1 MNRKVHNKLVRDK
14 IPNIIKE
21 NGEYALTRILT
32 DKEFD
37 EALSEKLLEETTEIL
52 NATKKEDITE
62 ELADLLEVIYAKASA
77 NGICFLDVELARQR
91 KKALKGGFCDKVFL
105 IHTSDQEYV
114 DANKD
119 CDNCINDECGYPMS
133 EDVDYMLGKK
143 AGHYC
148 IGYKSPYDKK

>member
-77 NGICFLDVELARQR
+77 NGIRFLDVELARQR
-91 KKALKGGFCDKVFL
+91 KKALKGGFVIKFF
-105 IHTSDQEYV
+105 
-114 DANKD
+114 
-119 CDNCINDECGYPMS
+119 
-133 EDVDYMLGKK
+133 
-143 AGHYC
+143 
-148 IGYKSPYDKK
+148 